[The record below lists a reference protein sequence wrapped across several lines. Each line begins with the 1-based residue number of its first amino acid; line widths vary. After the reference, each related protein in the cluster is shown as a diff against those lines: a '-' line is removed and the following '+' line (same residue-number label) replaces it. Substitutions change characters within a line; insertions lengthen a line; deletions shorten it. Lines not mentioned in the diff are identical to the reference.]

1 MESTAADRSQRPSRR
16 RARRVRGGARF
27 LAGALLGA
35 TMATFVA
42 SRDAGESADD
52 RQLELQRRL
61 AAAAGGPSLAAP
73 GDAAARDHGRAA
85 SCAADDELDDLAELA
100 AARDLWP
107 SPADAAALE
116 DASGVADGAAELDA
130 AALADAPAPLEADER
145 AEAAELLALPGFTP
159 ELLAAW
165 QELDGGSDFER
176 SLELAVALL
185 AIPDAKLTA
194 KVMQALAKSEP
205 LALVALVDGWLEPGV
220 REARPLAQIE
230 AALKAMGSLGKTRA
244 EALGV
249 PLALDR
255 WFAEGERGP
264 ALAAARAAEQLGDG
278 RLVEQW
284 IDRTVPALTAGDP
297 ARRVKALQDLGAT
310 RSRRALP
317 ELLPSLADDD
327 PAVRRAAADAL
338 QKLDRAT
345 VQATLAE
352 LAGSSQNALRAA
364 ARAVLADLERQEA
377 EKRARKTKGGR
388 GGR

>member
-1 MESTAADRSQRPSRR
+1 MQDDVREEGDGRANRMRWLALGALGGGAVGAIVTVLILESGAESRTALAVRAARERDLTAA
-16 RARRVRGGARF
+16 
-27 LAGALLGA
+27 
-35 TMATFVA
+35 
-42 SRDAGESADD
+42 
-52 RQLELQRRL
+52 L
-61 AAAAGGPSLAAP
+61 AAAASAA
-73 GDAAARDHGRAA
+73 DRAA
-85 SCAADDELDDLAELA
+85 NGAMDDSAANGGL
-100 AARDLWP
+100 
-107 SPADAAALE
+107 
-116 DASGVADGAAELDA
+116 AELDA
-130 AALADAPAPLEADER
+130 EFDAERTEWPRPIDADGGEAADAALAESTLDDGALGDAPAPLEGAAV

-194 KVMQALAKSEP
+194 KVMQALAKTEP
-205 LALVALVDGWLEPGV
+205 LALVALVDGWLEPGFG
-220 REARPLAQIE
+220 EARPLAQIE
-230 AALKAMGSLGKTRA
+230 AALKAMGSLGKARA

-264 ALAAARAAEQLGDG
+264 ALAAARALEQLGDG
-278 RLVEQW
+278 RLVLQW
-284 IDRTVPALTAGDP
+284 IEQTRPALAAGDP

-317 ELLPSLADDD
+317 ELLPGLADGD

-352 LAGSSQNALRAA
+352 LAGSSESALRNAA
-364 ARAVLADLERQEA
+364 HAVLAELERQEA
-377 EKRARKTKGGR
+377 EKRARKAKGKR

>member
-1 MESTAADRSQRPSRR
+1 MQDDVREEEADGRAKRRRWLAGGALGGGAVGAIVMVLILENAADSRVALAVRAARERDLTAA
-16 RARRVRGGARF
+16 
-27 LAGALLGA
+27 
-35 TMATFVA
+35 
-42 SRDAGESADD
+42 
-52 RQLELQRRL
+52 L
-61 AAAAGGPSLAAP
+61 AAAASAA
-73 GDAAARDHGRAA
+73 DRAA
-85 SCAADDELDDLAELA
+85 NGAMDDSAVNGGL
-100 AARDLWP
+100 
-107 SPADAAALE
+107 
-116 DASGVADGAAELDA
+116 AELDA
-130 AALADAPAPLEADER
+130 ERTEWPRPIDADGGEAADGALEEAALDGGALGDAPAPLEGAAVD
-145 AEAAELLALPGFTP
+145 EAAELLALPGFTQ

-205 LALVALVDGWLEPGV
+205 LALVALVDGWLEPGFG
-220 REARPLAQIE
+220 ETRPLAQIE
-230 AALKAMGSLGKTRA
+230 AALKAMGSLGKARA

-264 ALAAARAAEQLGDG
+264 ALAAARALEQLGDG

-284 IDRTVPALTAGDP
+284 IDRTVPALAAGDP

-352 LAGSSQNALRAA
+352 LAGSSQNALRNAA
-364 ARAVLADLERQEA
+364 HAVLAELERQEA
-377 EKRARKTKGGR
+377 EKRARKAKGKRDGR
-388 GGR
+388 